1 MVDGTGIAASSLCY
15 DENGTLYV
23 LDPFAATAT
32 IYKQVEG
39 EFVKFVERDNW
50 GWTDDRNAMESDG
63 RGGLWVVQNISNLA
77 TNSHSEDMLTHIN
90 AAGDVDFYVNKT
102 SSAELQALMPATS
115 NRGQIGYDAKHDV
128 LALGGKGSVKLFN
141 VTYTEDGPTLSL
153 WKTVTLGGDNVDGL
167 AFDYAGDLIAMSASV
182 ERFYKFALPTEENT
196 TTVPAQNYII
206 DNPPTNNISVSSE
219 DINTI
224 KILHNGMIY
233 IIRNGQMYNIQ
244 GIKVK

>member
-1 MVDGTGIAASSLCY
+1 M
-15 DENGTLYV
+15 
-23 LDPFAATAT
+23 
-32 IYKQVEG
+32 
-39 EFVKFVERDNW
+39 
-50 GWTDDRNAMESDG
+50 
-63 RGGLWVVQNISNLA
+63 
-77 TNSHSEDMLTHIN
+77 
-90 AAGDVDFYVNKT
+90 
-102 SSAELQALMPATS
+102 
-115 NRGQIGYDAKHDV
+115 
-128 LALGGKGSVKLFN
+128 VKLFN

-153 WKTVTLGGDNVDGL
+153 WKTVTLGGNNVDGL

-206 DNPPTNNISVSSE
+206 DNLPTNNISVSSE

-224 KILHNGMIY
+224 KILHNGIIY